1 MHYLVDGYNY
11 LHRARL
17 FDGRSL
23 EGSRRRLAERLRVL
37 RRAGDQL
44 SIVWDAQN
52 APPGLPSIEPQ
63 RSIDHVFAHRTG
75 SADDDI
81 VARVRN
87 ADDPARLCV
96 ISDDGDVARPARQ
109 LGARV
114 LSIREAE
121 ALVAR
126 LGGGPRAPAP
136 RSEVADEDEDDEV
149 KPAPPSG
156 AEADAWLRAFE
167 EEDSGGHPGD
177 RA

>member
-81 VARVRN
+81 VARVRS

-121 ALVAR
+121 SLVAR
-126 LGGGPRAPAP
+126 LGGGPRTPAP
-136 RSEVADEDEDDEV
+136 RAVVPDDEDDE
-149 KPAPPSG
+149 KPPPPSG
-156 AEADAWLRAFE
+156 AEADEWLRAFE
-167 EEDSGGHPGD
+167 DGGSGD